1 MLINFTVENFRSF
14 RKQVSLRMEA
24 TNIREL
30 PECVLQ
36 EENMRL
42 LPVAVIYGANSG
54 GKSNV
59 LRAMSVMRFLV
70 MTSSKI
76 NPDER
81 LHYDPFKL
89 DLISRNQPTKF
100 EILFIR
106 DKTIYRYGFSYD
118 ARQIKEEYLFMT
130 PPEKR
135 AEIML
140 FLRAEDEY
148 DISEKYFEEG
158 LHLDKK
164 TLPNRLFL
172 TVAAQFNGDISQKV
186 MKCFAEL
193 NSINGIEATGYEG
206 FTMEMISKH
215 KDGYKQAIQFFHDTQ
230 LGFNNLAVRQ
240 KSLTKDM
247 VESLSHV
254 PDGIKKD
261 LMEEVQKGNVM
272 ETLTTH
278 NIKDANGKVVDEE
291 EFQESTMESEGTKK
305 IIEMSGPIFDTLIHG
320 EVLLIDEL
328 DAKLHPI
335 LTRHIVRLFMDPM
348 SNKHNAQLIFNTHDT
363 NLLSKKNF
371 RRDQIWFVEKDKTDS
386 TDLYSLVEFIDEQ
399 GKKVRNDSSYEKD
412 YINGRYGAIPFIGGL
427 DYGKE

>member
-24 TNIREL
+24 TNIKEL
-30 PECVLQ
+30 PDCVLQ
-36 EENMRL
+36 EGNIRL

-54 GKSNV
+54 GKSNL

-70 MTSSKI
+70 MTSSKM
-76 NPDER
+76 NPDES

-89 DLISRNQPTKF
+89 NLVSRNQPTKF

-106 DKTIYRYGFSYD
+106 DNIIYRYGFSYN
-118 ARQIKEEYLFMT
+118 AHQIEEEYLYMT
-130 PPEKR
+130 PPEKKS
-135 AEIML
+135 EVML

-148 DISEKYFEEG
+148 RISEKYFEEG

-164 TLPNRLFL
+164 TLSNRLFL
-172 TVAAQFNGDISQKV
+172 TVAAQFNGEVSQRV

-193 NSINGIEATGYEG
+193 NSINGIEAAGYES

-215 KDGYKQAIQFFHDTQ
+215 KEGYEQAIQFFHDTQ
-230 LGFNNLAVRQ
+230 LGFNNLAIRQ
-240 KSLTKDM
+240 KALTKEM
-247 VESLSHV
+247 LESLSHV
-254 PDGIKKD
+254 PEGIKKD

-272 ETLTTH
+272 EALTTH
-278 NIKDANGKVVDEE
+278 NIKDEDGKVIDEE

-335 LTRHIVRLFMDPM
+335 LTRHIVHLFMDPKT
-348 SNKHNAQLIFNTHDT
+348 NKHKAQLIFNTHDT
-363 NLLSKKNF
+363 NLLNKKNF

-427 DYGKE
+427 NYGKE

>member
-24 TNIREL
+24 TNIKEL
-30 PECVLQ
+30 PDCVLQ
-36 EENMRL
+36 EGNIRL

-54 GKSNV
+54 GKSNL

-70 MTSSKI
+70 MTSSKM
-76 NPDER
+76 NPDES

-89 DLISRNQPTKF
+89 NLVSRNQPTKF

-106 DKTIYRYGFSYD
+106 DNIIYRYGFSYN
-118 ARQIKEEYLFMT
+118 AHQIEEEYLYMT
-130 PPEKR
+130 PPEKKS
-135 AEIML
+135 EVIL

-148 DISEKYFEEG
+148 RISEKHFEEG

-164 TLPNRLFL
+164 TLSNRLFL
-172 TVAAQFNGDISQKV
+172 TVAAQFNGEISQRV

-193 NSINGIEATGYEG
+193 NSINGIEAAGYEG

-215 KDGYKQAIQFFHDTQ
+215 KEGYDQAIQFFHDTQ
-230 LGFNNLAVRQ
+230 LGFNNLAIRQ
-240 KSLTKDM
+240 KALTKDM
-247 VESLSHV
+247 LESLSHV
-254 PDGIKKD
+254 PEGIKKD

-278 NIKDANGKVVDEE
+278 NIKDEDGKVIDEE

-320 EVLLIDEL
+320 KVLLIDEL

-335 LTRHIVRLFMDPM
+335 LTRHIVHLFMDPKT
-348 SNKHNAQLIFNTHDT
+348 NKNKAQLIFNTHDT
-363 NLLSKKNF
+363 NLLNKKNF

-427 DYGKE
+427 NYGKE

>member
-1 MLINFTVENFRSF
+1 
-14 RKQVSLRMEA
+14 
-24 TNIREL
+24 
-30 PECVLQ
+30 
-36 EENMRL
+36 
-42 LPVAVIYGANSG
+42 
-54 GKSNV
+54 
-59 LRAMSVMRFLV
+59 
-70 MTSSKI
+70 
-76 NPDER
+76 
-81 LHYDPFKL
+81 
-89 DLISRNQPTKF
+89 
-100 EILFIR
+100 
-106 DKTIYRYGFSYD
+106 
-118 ARQIKEEYLFMT
+118 MT

-135 AEIML
+135 SEIML

>member
-24 TNIREL
+24 TNIKEL
-30 PECVLQ
+30 PDCVLQ
-36 EENMRL
+36 EGNIRL

-54 GKSNV
+54 GKSNL

-70 MTSSKI
+70 MTSSKM
-76 NPDER
+76 NPDES

-89 DLISRNQPTKF
+89 NLVSRNQPTKF

-106 DKTIYRYGFSYD
+106 DNIIYRYGFSYN
-118 ARQIKEEYLFMT
+118 AHQIEEEYLYMT
-130 PPEKR
+130 PPEKKS
-135 AEIML
+135 EVML

-148 DISEKYFEEG
+148 RISEKYFEEG

-164 TLPNRLFL
+164 TLSNRLFL
-172 TVAAQFNGDISQKV
+172 TVAAQFNGEISQRV

-193 NSINGIEATGYEG
+193 NSINGIEAAGYEG

-215 KDGYKQAIQFFHDTQ
+215 KEGYDQAIQFFHDTQ
-230 LGFNNLAVRQ
+230 LGFNNLAIRQ
-240 KSLTKDM
+240 KALTKDM
-247 VESLSHV
+247 LESLSHV
-254 PDGIKKD
+254 PEGIKKD

-278 NIKDANGKVVDEE
+278 NIKDEDGKVIDEE

-335 LTRHIVRLFMDPM
+335 LTRHIVHLFMDPKT
-348 SNKHNAQLIFNTHDT
+348 NKNKAQLIFNTHDT
-363 NLLSKKNF
+363 NLLNKKNF

-427 DYGKE
+427 NYGKE

>member
-24 TNIREL
+24 TNIKEL
-30 PECVLQ
+30 PDCVLQ
-36 EENMRL
+36 EGNIRL

-54 GKSNV
+54 GKSNL

-70 MTSSKI
+70 MTSSKM
-76 NPDER
+76 NPDES

-89 DLISRNQPTKF
+89 NLVSRNQPTKF

-106 DKTIYRYGFSYD
+106 DNIIYRYGFSYN
-118 ARQIKEEYLFMT
+118 AHQIEEEYLYMT
-130 PPEKR
+130 PPEKKS
-135 AEIML
+135 EVIL

-148 DISEKYFEEG
+148 RISEKYFEEG

-164 TLPNRLFL
+164 TLSNRLFL
-172 TVAAQFNGDISQKV
+172 TVAAQFNGEISQRV

-193 NSINGIEATGYEG
+193 NSINGIEAAGYEG

-215 KDGYKQAIQFFHDTQ
+215 KEGYDQAIQFFHDTQ
-230 LGFNNLAVRQ
+230 LGFNNLAIRQ
-240 KSLTKDM
+240 KALTKDM
-247 VESLSHV
+247 LESLSHV
-254 PDGIKKD
+254 PEGIKKD
-261 LMEEVQKGNVM
+261 FMEAVQKGNVM
-272 ETLTTH
+272 ETFTTH
-278 NIKDANGKVVDEE
+278 NIKDENGKIIDEE

-335 LTRHIVRLFMDPM
+335 LTRHIVHLFMDPKT
-348 SNKHNAQLIFNTHDT
+348 NKNKAQLIFNTHDT
-363 NLLSKKNF
+363 NLLNKKNF

-427 DYGKE
+427 NYGKE